1 MPNVYRPNAYFIL
14 LEPDVIFGK
23 LSIYGTWP
31 LCTEIFLLND
41 IQRVEWEKSSYIT
54 SQSRSH
60 SGAESFCWNSIPRP
74 AWLWHSDLE
83 LITSPASWPVHSETI
98 RGFKFKIL
106 LYNLYYRQRANTLW
120 TNFANIASSIISNGH
135 LVCHLA
141 VQVSLLQLSN
151 HQEKSKLINSSF
163 GWRTMFTQCTKAGND
178 WNLAVSKITRAKW
191 VKLNYIQ
198 SWDFGFNL

>member
-1 MPNVYRPNAYFIL
+1 MPNVYRPNAYFFS

-106 LYNLYYRQRANTLW
+106 LYNLYYRQRANTSFLSGQTLPTLPAALYQTATW
-120 TNFANIASSIISNGH
+120 SVTWQCRSHSCSSVIIKKN
-135 LVCHLA
+135 
-141 VQVSLLQLSN
+141 QN
-151 HQEKSKLINSSF
+151 
-163 GWRTMFTQCTKAGND
+163 
-178 WNLAVSKITRAKW
+178 
-191 VKLNYIQ
+191 
-198 SWDFGFNL
+198 

>member
-98 RGFKFKIL
+98 RGFKFINSTVQSIL
-106 LYNLYYRQRANTLW
+106 QTEGQYFFSLW
-120 TNFANIASSIISNGH
+120 TDFANIASNIISNGH
-135 LVCHLA
+135 LVCPVA
-141 VQVSLLQLSN
+141 Q
-151 HQEKSKLINSSF
+151 
-163 GWRTMFTQCTKAGND
+163 
-178 WNLAVSKITRAKW
+178 
-191 VKLNYIQ
+191 
-198 SWDFGFNL
+198 